1 MARETAA
8 QKNARTKAVLDER
21 VRHFTETPNFYGEKL
36 TPVQVRSAVVHEYLN
51 GFSWRLH
58 DMGIERDRYFKMA
71 QALPSAFSWEELRAS
86 QKNPSKKPAYRSP
99 APEDCGCGSGLAP
112 TLEVPLSRGRRA
124 CSRCYDDQRRFYR
137 DEAYPSGG
145 GEYGDDPSSG
155 SGWHYS
161 RNPPQRY
168 TVTEGGRRVRLAG
181 GNVFPSRG
189 EAQEAVRFLR
199 ATDGGEYRVRPL
211 KPGEHVGRVAAVNG
225 RCAQKNSG
233 SDVYYEVA
241 DVSTETGWRHIV
253 MGRVKY
259 DPRKTFAV
267 VECKYG
273 EPKCKLLRLFAS
285 RDKAIDYAYDLKVK
299 AHVG

>member
-1 MARETAA
+1 
-8 QKNARTKAVLDER
+8 
-21 VRHFTETPNFYGEKL
+21 
-36 TPVQVRSAVVHEYLN
+36 
-51 GFSWRLH
+51 
-58 DMGIERDRYFKMA
+58 
-71 QALPSAFSWEELRAS
+71 
-86 QKNPSKKPAYRSP
+86 
-99 APEDCGCGSGLAP
+99 
-112 TLEVPLSRGRRA
+112 
-124 CSRCYDDQRRFYR
+124 
-137 DEAYPSGG
+137 
-145 GEYGDDPSSG
+145 
-155 SGWHYS
+155 
-161 RNPPQRY
+161 
-168 TVTEGGRRVRLAG
+168 
-181 GNVFPSRG
+181 
-189 EAQEAVRFLR
+189 
-199 ATDGGEYRVRPL
+199 
-211 KPGEHVGRVAAVNG
+211 VNG